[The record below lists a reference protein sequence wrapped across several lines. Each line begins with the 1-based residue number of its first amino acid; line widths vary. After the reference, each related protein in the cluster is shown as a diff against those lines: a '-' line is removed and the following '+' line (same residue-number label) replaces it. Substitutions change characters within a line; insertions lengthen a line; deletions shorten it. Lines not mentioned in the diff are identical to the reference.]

1 MRGHFGPDALLL
13 LIWVFVQC
21 FGMTF
26 NLSVRSGVRDLC
38 SHYAKRLIAS
48 VDVRSTY
55 YLLIPVPIYA
65 Q

>member
-1 MRGHFGPDALLL
+1 MRGHFGPNALLL

-38 SHYAKRLIAS
+38 LTLKW
-48 VDVRSTY
+48 
-55 YLLIPVPIYA
+55 
-65 Q
+65 